1 MIETILKDLK
11 ERFGKKVILS
21 PEDVAPIIATSPA
34 VQANLRSQGRFPIP
48 ITKIGRK
55 IGISIYHLA
64 EFLATGNVEVEAPEI
79 KTRSLKVQPEAAM
92 PRRASGRS
100 RDWLLAFQMQNEYQ
114 FELAKCV
121 QRIFLKA
128 EIGSQSSREIK
139 AKGKI

>member
-11 ERFGKKVILS
+11 EQFGKKVILS
-21 PEDVAPIIATSPA
+21 PKDVAPIIAKSPA
-34 VQANLRSQGRFPIP
+34 VQANMRSQGRFPIP

-64 EFLATGNVEVEAPEI
+64 EFLATGNVVVQAPEI
-79 KTRSLKVQPEAAM
+79 KAIALNSKPETSR
-92 PRRASGRS
+92 PRKPSGRS

-121 QRIFLKA
+121 QRIFLEA
-128 EIGSQSSREIK
+128 EIGSQGKGRS
-139 AKGKI
+139 APKGKI